1 MTTSCD
7 CRGAFC
13 QGLRMGETREV
24 QLAAVPG
31 LTWLQGVP
39 YADDL
44 MPFQKYFP
52 RYSLRANC

>member
-13 QGLRMGETREV
+13 QGLRMEEIGEV
-24 QLAAVPG
+24 QLAAVPR
-31 LTWLQGVP
+31 LMWLRGDS
-39 YADDL
+39 YANDL

-52 RYSLRANC
+52 GCSLQANC